1 MVSIANVGGTD
12 TFGTWITKSNQSF
25 NELTLLTGVT
35 GTTSTKSITGI
46 ANNLT
51 VTGDSLFSGVH
62 NLSNTTV
69 TLPVVGN
76 LTIPGG
82 SSGYQLTTDG
92 AGTISWA
99 IPGGSTPSFTTT
111 TGVIA
116 NTQFPGTLGLSSNTY
131 FTGAN
136 NTFASA
142 SVTLGAVGNV
152 HITGGT
158 TGFPLKTDGSGTLSW
173 GTLGNTALA
182 SGAVDAA
189 AIAAG
194 AVGNTEIA
202 TAAVTNTHIKA
213 AAVGNTEIAA
223 NAVDSAHTKDSYIP
237 GYTEV
242 VMEANDSLIFA
253 DNTDSN
259 NTKRDTVQ
267 GLLDL
272 FDSPIGQHTI
282 WMPAG
287 AMEAAV
293 TTAAATS
300 NAVEVGTSLFAARTM
315 DFETGSDNYAYF
327 GIQMP
332 KSWDAG
338 ALVCQFVW
346 SATGATANTVLWGL
360 SAISLA
366 DDEVLTTAFGAPTT
380 QVDTNSTTA
389 DDIMVSPEVSVTVG
403 STPAA
408 EDYLMFEVMRDV
420 SGDNLAEDA
429 RLHGIKIH
437 YTTDTGSDS

>member
-92 AGTISWA
+92 SGTISWA
-99 IPGGSTPSFTTT
+99 AAGGSTFGTL

-116 NTQFPGTLGLSSNTY
+116 NTQFPGILGLSSNTY

-213 AAVGNTEIAA
+213 AAV
-223 NAVDSAHTKDSYIP
+223 DSA
-237 GYTEV
+237 
-242 VMEANDSLIFA
+242 A
-253 DNTDSN
+253 
-259 NTKRDTVQ
+259 
-267 GLLDL
+267 
-272 FDSPIGQHTI
+272 
-282 WMPAG
+282 
-287 AMEAAV
+287 
-293 TTAAATS
+293 
-300 NAVEVGTSLFAARTM
+300 
-315 DFETGSDNYAYF
+315 
-327 GIQMP
+327 
-332 KSWDAG
+332 
-338 ALVCQFVW
+338 
-346 SATGATANTVLWGL
+346 
-360 SAISLA
+360 
-366 DDEVLTTAFGAPTT
+366 
-380 QVDTNSTTA
+380 
-389 DDIMVSPEVSVTVG
+389 
-403 STPAA
+403 
-408 EDYLMFEVMRDV
+408 
-420 SGDNLAEDA
+420 LAEDA
-429 RLHGIKIH
+429 VTFYKLPKNLIVTTTAGSNNVMLSPGDLVFANTRGGSH
-437 YTTDTGSDS
+437 YVALNATPTNGDEIRFYDSGGCWVGNNLIVNSNSKTVMGVANFTGNVSNGYFTLVYSSTINDWKVINYG

>member
-116 NTQFPGTLGLSSNTY
+116 NTQFPGILGLSSNTY

-173 GTLGNTALA
+173 GTLGNTA
-182 SGAVDAA
+182 
-189 AIAAG
+189 IAAG
-194 AVGNTEIA
+194 AVDSAALAAG
-202 TAAVTNTHIKA
+202 AVTFQKLPKNL
-213 AAVGNTEIAA
+213 
-223 NAVDSAHTKDSYIP
+223 
-237 GYTEV
+237 V
-242 VMEANDSLIFA
+242 VTTTAG
-253 DNTDSN
+253 SN
-259 NTKRDTVQ
+259 NVMLSP
-267 GLLDL
+267 GDL
-272 FDSPIGQHTI
+272 VF
-282 WMPAG
+282 
-287 AMEAAV
+287 
-293 TTAAATS
+293 
-300 NAVEVGTSLFAARTM
+300 
-315 DFETGSDNYAYF
+315 
-327 GIQMP
+327 
-332 KSWDAG
+332 
-338 ALVCQFVW
+338 
-346 SATGATANTVLWGL
+346 ANTRGGSHYVALNATPTNG
-360 SAISLA
+360 
-366 DDEVLTTAFGAPTT
+366 DEIRFHDSEGCWAGNNLIV
-380 QVDTNSTTA
+380 NSN
-389 DDIMVSPEVSVTVG
+389 SKTVMG
-403 STPAA
+403 VANFTG
-408 EDYLMFEVMRDV
+408 DV
-420 SGDNLAEDA
+420 SNGYFTLVYSSTINDWRVINY
-429 RLHGIKIH
+429 G
-437 YTTDTGSDS
+437 

>member
-99 IPGGSTPSFTTT
+99 IPGGSTPSFATT

-173 GTLGNTALA
+173 GTLGNTA
-182 SGAVDAA
+182 
-189 AIAAG
+189 IAAG
-194 AVGNTEIA
+194 AVDSAALAAG
-202 TAAVTNTHIKA
+202 AVTFQKLPKNL
-213 AAVGNTEIAA
+213 
-223 NAVDSAHTKDSYIP
+223 
-237 GYTEV
+237 V
-242 VMEANDSLIFA
+242 VTTTAG
-253 DNTDSN
+253 SN
-259 NTKRDTVQ
+259 NVMLSP
-267 GLLDL
+267 GDL
-272 FDSPIGQHTI
+272 VFANTRGGSHYVALNATPTNGDEIRIHDSEGCWAGNNLVVNSNSKTI
-282 WMPAG
+282 MG
-287 AMEAAV
+287 
-293 TTAAATS
+293 
-300 NAVEVGTSLFAARTM
+300 
-315 DFETGSDNYAYF
+315 
-327 GIQMP
+327 
-332 KSWDAG
+332 
-338 ALVCQFVW
+338 
-346 SATGATANTVLWGL
+346 TANFTG
-360 SAISLA
+360 
-366 DDEVLTTAFGAPTT
+366 
-380 QVDTNSTTA
+380 
-389 DDIMVSPEVSVTVG
+389 
-403 STPAA
+403 
-408 EDYLMFEVMRDV
+408 DV
-420 SGDNLAEDA
+420 SNGFFTLVYSSTINDWRVINY
-429 RLHGIKIH
+429 G
-437 YTTDTGSDS
+437 

>member
-99 IPGGSTPSFTTT
+99 IPGGSTPSFATT

-173 GTLGNTALA
+173 GTLGNTAIA
-182 SGAVDAA
+182 AGAVDAA

-213 AAVGNTEIAA
+213 AAV
-223 NAVDSAHTKDSYIP
+223 DSAALAAGAVTFYKLP
-237 GYTEV
+237 KNLV
-242 VMEANDSLIFA
+242 VTTTAG
-253 DNTDSN
+253 SN
-259 NTKRDTVQ
+259 NVM
-267 GLLDL
+267 L
-272 FDSPIGQHTI
+272 SP
-282 WMPAG
+282 
-287 AMEAAV
+287 
-293 TTAAATS
+293 
-300 NAVEVGTSLFAARTM
+300 
-315 DFETGSDNYAYF
+315 
-327 GIQMP
+327 
-332 KSWDAG
+332 G
-338 ALVCQFVW
+338 ALVLANTRGGSHYVALN
-346 SATGATANTVLWGL
+346 ATPTNGDEIRFYDSGGCWVGNNLIVNSNSKTVMGTANFTGNVSNGYFTLVY
-360 SAISLA
+360 S
-366 DDEVLTTAFGAPTT
+366 
-380 QVDTNSTTA
+380 STIN
-389 DDIMVSPEVSVTVG
+389 DWKVINYG
-403 STPAA
+403 
-408 EDYLMFEVMRDV
+408 
-420 SGDNLAEDA
+420 
-429 RLHGIKIH
+429 
-437 YTTDTGSDS
+437 

>member
-99 IPGGSTPSFTTT
+99 IPGGSTPSFATT

-182 SGAVDAA
+182 SGAV
-189 AIAAG
+189 
-194 AVGNTEIA
+194 GNTEIA

-213 AAVGNTEIAA
+213 AAV
-223 NAVDSAHTKDSYIP
+223 DSAALAEDAVTFYKLP
-237 GYTEV
+237 KNLV
-242 VMEANDSLIFA
+242 
-253 DNTDSN
+253 
-259 NTKRDTVQ
+259 
-267 GLLDL
+267 
-272 FDSPIGQHTI
+272 
-282 WMPAG
+282 
-287 AMEAAV
+287 V
-293 TTAAATS
+293 TTAAGSNNVMLSPGDLVFANTRGGSHYVALNATPTNGDEIRFYDSGGCWVGNNLIVNS
-300 NAVEVGTSLFAARTM
+300 NSKTVMG
-315 DFETGSDNYAYF
+315 
-327 GIQMP
+327 
-332 KSWDAG
+332 
-338 ALVCQFVW
+338 
-346 SATGATANTVLWGL
+346 TANFTGNVSNGYFTLVY
-360 SAISLA
+360 S
-366 DDEVLTTAFGAPTT
+366 
-380 QVDTNSTTA
+380 STIN
-389 DDIMVSPEVSVTVG
+389 DWKVINYG
-403 STPAA
+403 
-408 EDYLMFEVMRDV
+408 
-420 SGDNLAEDA
+420 
-429 RLHGIKIH
+429 
-437 YTTDTGSDS
+437 

>member
-92 AGTISWA
+92 SGTISWA
-99 IPGGSTPSFTTT
+99 AAGGSTPSFGTL

-173 GTLGNTALA
+173 GTLGNTA
-182 SGAVDAA
+182 
-189 AIAAG
+189 IAAG
-194 AVGNTEIA
+194 AVDSAALAAG
-202 TAAVTNTHIKA
+202 AVTFQKLPKNLVVTTTAGSNNVMLSPGDLVFANTRGGSHYVALNATPTNGDEIRFYDSGGCW
-213 AAVGNTEIAA
+213 VGNNLIVNSNSKT
-223 NAVDSAHTKDSYIP
+223 
-237 GYTEV
+237 
-242 VMEANDSLIFA
+242 VM
-253 DNTDSN
+253 
-259 NTKRDTVQ
+259 
-267 GLLDL
+267 G
-272 FDSPIGQHTI
+272 
-282 WMPAG
+282 
-287 AMEAAV
+287 
-293 TTAAATS
+293 
-300 NAVEVGTSLFAARTM
+300 
-315 DFETGSDNYAYF
+315 
-327 GIQMP
+327 
-332 KSWDAG
+332 
-338 ALVCQFVW
+338 
-346 SATGATANTVLWGL
+346 TANFTGNVSNGYFTLVY
-360 SAISLA
+360 S
-366 DDEVLTTAFGAPTT
+366 
-380 QVDTNSTTA
+380 STIN
-389 DDIMVSPEVSVTVG
+389 DWKVINYG
-403 STPAA
+403 
-408 EDYLMFEVMRDV
+408 
-420 SGDNLAEDA
+420 
-429 RLHGIKIH
+429 
-437 YTTDTGSDS
+437 

>member
-116 NTQFPGTLGLSSNTY
+116 NTQFPGILGLSSNTY

-173 GTLGNTALA
+173 GTLGNTA
-182 SGAVDAA
+182 
-189 AIAAG
+189 IAAG

-202 TAAVTNTHIKA
+202 TADVTNTHIKA
-213 AAVGNTEIAA
+213 AAV
-223 NAVDSAHTKDSYIP
+223 DSAALAAGAVTFYKLP
-237 GYTEV
+237 K
-242 VMEANDSLIFA
+242 NLIVTTTA
-253 DNTDSN
+253 GSN
-259 NTKRDTVQ
+259 NVMLSP
-267 GLLDL
+267 GDL
-272 FDSPIGQHTI
+272 VF
-282 WMPAG
+282 
-287 AMEAAV
+287 
-293 TTAAATS
+293 
-300 NAVEVGTSLFAARTM
+300 
-315 DFETGSDNYAYF
+315 
-327 GIQMP
+327 
-332 KSWDAG
+332 
-338 ALVCQFVW
+338 
-346 SATGATANTVLWGL
+346 ANTRGGSHYVALNATPTNG
-360 SAISLA
+360 
-366 DDEVLTTAFGAPTT
+366 DEIRIHDSEGCWAGNNLIV
-380 QVDTNSTTA
+380 NSN
-389 DDIMVSPEVSVTVG
+389 SKTVMG
-403 STPAA
+403 VANFTG
-408 EDYLMFEVMRDV
+408 DV
-420 SGDNLAEDA
+420 SNGYFTLVYSSTINDWRVINY
-429 RLHGIKIH
+429 G
-437 YTTDTGSDS
+437 

>member
-99 IPGGSTPSFTTT
+99 IPGGSTPSFATT

-173 GTLGNTALA
+173 GTLGNTA
-182 SGAVDAA
+182 
-189 AIAAG
+189 IAAG

-202 TAAVTNTHIKA
+202 TAAVTNTHIKD
-213 AAVGNTEIAA
+213 AAVGPAEIAA
-223 NAVDSAHTKDSYIP
+223 ALDLSGHTVTLASTFGKTDATQNWTKGQRGEI
-237 GYTEV
+237 T
-242 VMEANDSLIFA
+242 ALA
-253 DNTDSN
+253 DGATITPDFDDSN
-259 NTKRDTVQ
+259 NFSVTLGGNRAMMNPTNQ
-267 GLLDL
+267 TA
-272 FDSPIGQHTI
+272 GQ
-282 WMPAG
+282 
-287 AMEAAV
+287 
-293 TTAAATS
+293 
-300 NAVEVGTSLFAARTM
+300 
-315 DFETGSDNYAYF
+315 TGS
-327 GIQMP
+327 I
-332 KSWDAG
+332 
-338 ALVCQFVW
+338 FVTQD
-346 SATGATANTVLWGL
+346 ATGSRTLAYGGDWQWAANT
-360 SAISLA
+360 APT
-366 DDEVLTTAFGAPTT
+366 LTT
-380 QVDTNSTTA
+380 
-389 DDIMVSPEVSVTVG
+389 
-403 STPAA
+403 TPAA
-408 EDYLMFEVMRDV
+408 VDRIDYMVRAAN
-420 SGDNLAEDA
+420 SIHAIGTLAYS
-429 RLHGIKIH
+429 L
-437 YTTDTGSDS
+437 

>member
-1 MVSIANVGGTD
+1 MVLIANVQTSD
-12 TFGTWITKSNQSF
+12 TFGTWRTRTNQAFGEIHSLATPGASDT
-25 NELTLLTGVT
+25 LTANTLTAT
-35 GTTSTKSITGI
+35 INAT
-46 ANNLT
+46 
-51 VTGDSLFSGVH
+51 FSGVA
-62 NLSNTTV
+62 NFGNTTLI
-69 TLPVVGN
+69 TFPAVGN
-76 LTIPGG
+76 LNIPGG
-82 SSGYQLTTDG
+82 SSGNLLQ
-92 AGTISWA
+92 
-99 IPGGSTPSFTTT
+99 
-111 TGVIA
+111 
-116 NTQFPGTLGLSSNTY
+116 
-131 FTGAN
+131 
-136 NTFASA
+136 
-142 SVTLGAVGNV
+142 
-152 HITGGT
+152 
-158 TGFPLKTDGSGTLSW
+158 TDGSGTITW
-173 GTLGNTALA
+173 GTLGNTAIA
-182 SGAVDAA
+182 AAAVDSA

-213 AAVGNTEIAA
+213 AAVDSAALAVGAVGNTEIAA

-315 DFETGSDNYAYF
+315 DFVTGSDNYAYF

-346 SATGATANTVLWGL
+346 SATGANANTVLWGL

-380 QVDTNSTTA
+380 QIDTNSTTA
-389 DDIMVSPEVSVTVG
+389 DDIMISPEVSVTVG
-403 STPAA
+403 STPTA
-408 EDYLMFEVMRDV
+408 EDYVMFEVMRDV
-420 SGDNLAEDA
+420 SGDTLAEDA

>member
-99 IPGGSTPSFTTT
+99 IPGGSAPSFTTT

-173 GTLGNTALA
+173 GTLGNTA
-182 SGAVDAA
+182 
-189 AIAAG
+189 IAAG
-194 AVGNTEIA
+194 AVDSAALAAG
-202 TAAVTNTHIKA
+202 AVTFQKLPKNL
-213 AAVGNTEIAA
+213 V
-223 NAVDSAHTKDSYIP
+223 
-237 GYTEV
+237 
-242 VMEANDSLIFA
+242 
-253 DNTDSN
+253 
-259 NTKRDTVQ
+259 
-267 GLLDL
+267 
-272 FDSPIGQHTI
+272 
-282 WMPAG
+282 
-287 AMEAAV
+287 V
-293 TTAAATS
+293 TTAAGS
-300 NAVEVGTSLFAARTM
+300 NNVMLS
-315 DFETGSDNYAYF
+315 
-327 GIQMP
+327 P
-332 KSWDAG
+332 G
-338 ALVCQFVW
+338 ALVLANTRGGSHYVALNANPTNGDEIRIHDSEGCWAGNNLVVN
-346 SATGATANTVLWGL
+346 SNSKTIMGTANFTG
-360 SAISLA
+360 
-366 DDEVLTTAFGAPTT
+366 
-380 QVDTNSTTA
+380 
-389 DDIMVSPEVSVTVG
+389 
-403 STPAA
+403 
-408 EDYLMFEVMRDV
+408 DV
-420 SGDNLAEDA
+420 SNGFFTLVYSSTINDWRVINY
-429 RLHGIKIH
+429 G
-437 YTTDTGSDS
+437 

>member
-99 IPGGSTPSFTTT
+99 IPGGSAPSFATT

-173 GTLGNTALA
+173 GTLGNTA
-182 SGAVDAA
+182 
-189 AIAAG
+189 IAAG
-194 AVGNTEIA
+194 AVDSAALAAG
-202 TAAVTNTHIKA
+202 AVTFQKLPKNL
-213 AAVGNTEIAA
+213 
-223 NAVDSAHTKDSYIP
+223 
-237 GYTEV
+237 V
-242 VMEANDSLIFA
+242 VTTTAG
-253 DNTDSN
+253 SN
-259 NTKRDTVQ
+259 NVMLSP
-267 GLLDL
+267 GDL
-272 FDSPIGQHTI
+272 VLANTRGGSHYVALNATPTNGDEIRIHDSEGCWAGNNLVVNSNSKTI
-282 WMPAG
+282 MG
-287 AMEAAV
+287 
-293 TTAAATS
+293 
-300 NAVEVGTSLFAARTM
+300 
-315 DFETGSDNYAYF
+315 
-327 GIQMP
+327 
-332 KSWDAG
+332 
-338 ALVCQFVW
+338 
-346 SATGATANTVLWGL
+346 TANFTG
-360 SAISLA
+360 
-366 DDEVLTTAFGAPTT
+366 
-380 QVDTNSTTA
+380 
-389 DDIMVSPEVSVTVG
+389 
-403 STPAA
+403 
-408 EDYLMFEVMRDV
+408 DV
-420 SGDNLAEDA
+420 SNGFFTLVYSSTINDWRVINY
-429 RLHGIKIH
+429 G
-437 YTTDTGSDS
+437 

>member
-92 AGTISWA
+92 SGTISWA
-99 IPGGSTPSFTTT
+99 AAGGSTFGTL

-116 NTQFPGTLGLSSNTY
+116 NTQFPGILGLSSNTY

-173 GTLGNTALA
+173 GTLGNTA
-182 SGAVDAA
+182 
-189 AIAAG
+189 IAAG
-194 AVGNTEIA
+194 AVDSAALAAG
-202 TAAVTNTHIKA
+202 AVTFQKLPKNL
-213 AAVGNTEIAA
+213 
-223 NAVDSAHTKDSYIP
+223 
-237 GYTEV
+237 V
-242 VMEANDSLIFA
+242 VTTTAG
-253 DNTDSN
+253 SN
-259 NTKRDTVQ
+259 NVMLSP
-267 GLLDL
+267 GDL
-272 FDSPIGQHTI
+272 VF
-282 WMPAG
+282 
-287 AMEAAV
+287 
-293 TTAAATS
+293 
-300 NAVEVGTSLFAARTM
+300 
-315 DFETGSDNYAYF
+315 
-327 GIQMP
+327 
-332 KSWDAG
+332 
-338 ALVCQFVW
+338 
-346 SATGATANTVLWGL
+346 ANTRGGSHYVALNATPTNG
-360 SAISLA
+360 
-366 DDEVLTTAFGAPTT
+366 DEIRIHDSEGCWAGNNLIV
-380 QVDTNSTTA
+380 NSN
-389 DDIMVSPEVSVTVG
+389 SKTVMG
-403 STPAA
+403 VANFTG
-408 EDYLMFEVMRDV
+408 DV
-420 SGDNLAEDA
+420 SNGFFTLVYSSTINDWRVINY
-429 RLHGIKIH
+429 G
-437 YTTDTGSDS
+437 